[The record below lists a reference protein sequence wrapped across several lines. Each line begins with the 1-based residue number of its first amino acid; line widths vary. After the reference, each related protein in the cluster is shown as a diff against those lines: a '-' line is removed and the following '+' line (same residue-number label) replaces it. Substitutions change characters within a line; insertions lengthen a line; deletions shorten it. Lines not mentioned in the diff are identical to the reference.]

1 MQTPNLA
8 KDKRK
13 LTVSI
18 HIGGERVETLTE
30 EQRNRIAEKL
40 SKAMSLYYSNHP
52 EEYLKI

>member
-1 MQTPNLA
+1 MKPPSQA
-8 KDKRK
+8 KSKGK

-30 EQRNRIAEKL
+30 EQRDRIAEKV
-40 SKAMSLYYSNHP
+40 SKVMSLYYSNHP